1 MKRTTTSVVIGL
13 LVVSLVPRTLYAQN
27 REHQQMAADVRMLQ
41 EQSQLLAQSLTQLA
55 TRLGEITDGLK
66 RLETRLDAAEAASRK
81 TAADQ
86 KLSLD
91 SLSSDVR
98 VVRERTQDVNTRIG
112 TLTEEVEALRTSLPS
127 IAAQAAAAP
136 ADGQTTAAAPTDAA
150 ATSPSQPRSGLSPN
164 RLFQTAMADYTSG
177 KYSLAISG
185 FQTLL
190 SEWPKSEQADD
201 ALYYIGYSYAQ
212 EKKYAEAAKAF
223 NDVIQTYPS
232 GDKVPDAY
240 VDLGA
245 AQRALGQIDAAR
257 TTWQAVIAKYPGSSS
272 AIMAKQRLDGLSP
285 SATPLKP

>member
-1 MKRTTTSVVIGL
+1 MKSTTTSVVIGL

-127 IAAQAAAAP
+127 IASQAAAAP
-136 ADGQTTAAAPTDAA
+136 ADGHDDRSGPGRRGGNLPVAAPQRAVVQQALPDGDGGLHVWKIQPCHQRLSDVAERVAEIRAGRRRALLHRVQLRPGEEVRRRQRRRSTTSSRPIRA
-150 ATSPSQPRSGLSPN
+150 ATRCPMRTSTSGPRS
-164 RLFQTAMADYTSG
+164 
-177 KYSLAISG
+177 
-185 FQTLL
+185 
-190 SEWPKSEQADD
+190 E
-201 ALYYIGYSYAQ
+201 
-212 EKKYAEAAKAF
+212 
-223 NDVIQTYPS
+223 PS
-232 GDKVPDAY
+232 I
-240 VDLGA
+240 
-245 AQRALGQIDAAR
+245 R
-257 TTWQAVIAKYPGSSS
+257 
-272 AIMAKQRLDGLSP
+272 
-285 SATPLKP
+285 